1 MTIIIKQ
8 TDYSIDFSKLLSNAR
23 IQGIRNVPPNETR
36 DYWTWHVDL
45 DILDRNAL
53 GKLPFSSLQEKDKFM
68 RELAIVTCN
77 DFNDFINNLSKELT
91 LGTKHYLVEGD
102 IVNGYYNEQHMYSL
116 FDFLDNHDLA
126 KAKKLFIDKTT
137 LENSSI
143 PYELDDLNNLR
154 IKALVT
160 VSIDTARACLKLKA
174 QSIDVLGPCTRD
186 KTYNK
191 LASIY
196 KTYTPKEFSFS
207 RPRPNIALICGN
219 NHGAA
224 DFRQALHKSL
234 KQQMQAFYVNMNNI
248 PEIIEQIEHIDAEEM
263 ADVICIVRGGG
274 DAEDLCK
281 YNDIPLLNAITK
293 SRTPIVTGIGHKNDL
308 LLARDLSSFGAPTP
322 TAAAEFLNRE
332 YRKFFA
338 IKRETDKEATVPKAD
353 YDDLQEE
360 YDRLLT
366 ENKELAAKNKA
377 LLAEIESLRQRG
389 IISRILNI

>member
-1 MTIIIKQ
+1 M
-8 TDYSIDFSKLLSNAR
+8 
-23 IQGIRNVPPNETR
+23 
-36 DYWTWHVDL
+36 
-45 DILDRNAL
+45 
-53 GKLPFSSLQEKDKFM
+53 
-68 RELAIVTCN
+68 
-77 DFNDFINNLSKELT
+77 
-91 LGTKHYLVEGD
+91 
-102 IVNGYYNEQHMYSL
+102 
-116 FDFLDNHDLA
+116 
-126 KAKKLFIDKTT
+126 KAK
-137 LENSSI
+137 
-143 PYELDDLNNLR
+143 
-154 IKALVT
+154 
-160 VSIDTARACLKLKA
+160 
-174 QSIDVLGPCTRD
+174 SIDVLGPCTRD

-191 LASIY
+191 LAIIY

-207 RPRPNIALICGN
+207 SPRPNIALICGN
-219 NHGAA
+219 NHGAT

-293 SRTPIVTGIGHKNDL
+293 SQTPIVTGIGHKNDL

-338 IKRETDKEATVPKAD
+338 IQRETDKEATVPKAD

-377 LLAEIESLRQRG
+377 LLAEIESLRKRG